1 MWSLIDQ
8 KMDEVMDHSTPESVG
23 YLRGSAEMLAV
34 FLNCYRPDVD
44 AIRAEAMIRW
54 ERRNPE

>member
-1 MWSLIDQ
+1 
-8 KMDEVMDHSTPESVG
+8 MDEVMDHSTPESVG